1 MDGFPAWND
10 RRMIVRYLFGGAVYS
25 CYLRTYEHEHEKQK
39 HLDSGR

>member
-25 CYLRTYEHEHEKQK
+25 CYLRTHEHEHEKQK